1 MEKKRDERRR
11 TKGQKKRGRLSRRR
25 LIGRMKITETD
36 NAQDS
41 YLHNQS
47 CLRKIPLDGKHGN
60 SGLSNLARMYNA
72 ARECDNNIRG
82 PEMAMK

>member
-11 TKGQKKRGRLSRRR
+11 RAKGQKKRGRLSRRT
-25 LIGRMKITETD
+25 LIGRMKIKETD

-60 SGLSNLARMYNA
+60 SGLSNLARMYSA
-72 ARECDNNIRG
+72 ARVR
-82 PEMAMK
+82 